1 MSKTK
6 KRSEQQRVDVFDT
19 NSAEVRKEKIVTEL
33 TEEER
38 QELQREAEEI
48 LKSIRWSNDPLDW

>member
-19 NSAEVRKEKIVTEL
+19 NSAEVKKVKIVTEL
-33 TEEER
+33 TEKER
-38 QELQREAEEI
+38 QELQQEAEEF